1 MIERAHEG
9 IEAQVTVKCCEIIGA
24 NLRMKA
30 YNLVALHAS
39 NQGHLRSSVRDILAI
54 PLIVLQPRRAAS
66 GRAGLP
72 TTVAPA
78 GTSFV
83 TTAPMS
89 MTPPAP
95 MPRDTKSVG
104 MGRSGSARVE
114 IGGPQ

>member
-39 NQGHLRSSVRDILAI
+39 NQGHLRPPVREIIAI
-54 PLIVLQPRRAAS
+54 PLIVLQQRPAAN

-72 TTVAPA
+72 ATVAPA
-78 GTSFV
+78 GTAYGS
-83 TTAPMS
+83 TAP
-89 MTPPAP
+89 TQPHAPA
-95 MPRDTKSVG
+95 RL
-104 MGRSGSARVE
+104 AR
-114 IGGPQ
+114 QQKD